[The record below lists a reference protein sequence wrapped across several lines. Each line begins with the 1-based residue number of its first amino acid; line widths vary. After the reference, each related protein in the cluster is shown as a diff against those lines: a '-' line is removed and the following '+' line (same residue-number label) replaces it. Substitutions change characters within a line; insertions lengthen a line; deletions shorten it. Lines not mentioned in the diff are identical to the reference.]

1 MGAALVRVTSKTK
14 RGRFRKHRVG
24 VLLGGP
30 SAERE
35 VSMVSG
41 RAVTKALRG
50 MGYNVTTMD
59 VTRNLPV
66 LLRKHRVQVVF
77 NALHGKMGEDGCVQG
92 LLEVMGLPYTGSG
105 VTASAL
111 CMDKVLAKQVFVEN
125 RVPTA
130 PYQVLNK
137 DSRWAEI
144 TVPLPFV
151 VKPRAEGSAIG
162 VSIVRQKKD
171 FAAAVRMAGRYDK
184 DTLLEQYIPGKE
196 VTVGLLNGVPL
207 GVTEIR
213 PLQGFYD
220 YETKYTAGMAQHVYP
235 APLPKR
241 AYDRT
246 MAVAAQACAALGCE
260 GTPRVDLRMTPK
272 GRMYVLEV
280 NTLPGLTP
288 LSLLPEIAQGE
299 GIDFAELVERILDGA
314 SLKGQPALRNKEGS
328 HA

>member
-1 MGAALVRVTSKTK
+1 MVRVTSRTK
-14 RGRFRKHRVG
+14 QGLFRHHRVG

-30 SAERE
+30 SAERD
-35 VSMVSG
+35 VSRVSG
-41 RAVTKALRG
+41 RAVTKALRQL
-50 MGYNVTTMD
+50 GYNVTTMD

-92 LLEVMGLPYTGSG
+92 LLEVMGIPYTGSG

-125 RVPTA
+125 KIPTA
-130 PYQVLNK
+130 PYQVVSRS
-137 DSRWAEI
+137 SRWLDI

-162 VSIVRQKKD
+162 VTIVRRQKD
-171 FAAAVRMAGRYDK
+171 LLAAVRKAGRYDK
-184 DTLLEQYIPGKE
+184 EALVEQYIPGKE

-213 PLQGFYD
+213 PLKGFYD
-220 YETKYTAGMAQHVYP
+220 YETKYTAGMARHIYP

-241 AYDRT
+241 TYDQT
-246 MAVAAQACAALGCE
+246 MAVAARACAVLGCE
-260 GTPRVDLRMTPK
+260 GTPRVDFRMTPT
-272 GRMYVLEV
+272 GRLYVLEV

-299 GIDFAELVERILDGA
+299 GIEFPELVERILDGA
-314 SLKGQPALRNKEGS
+314 RLRGQPAPRTKGRAAGTG